1 MSSYVTSYLTVVSA
15 FGRHCG
21 HTTQLKQLVLISL
34 CKFFVCCFCFPPL
47 FTLGL
52 YTYSIKVA
60 SEKNDAWSVFHSLRC
75 IIVASLVNYVLA
87 TSLETQK
94 ANASNASMLCQQ
106 NVKTMYFKT
115 LNPSLFNLR
124 LCFDVRF
131 FSVAI
136 CKCCKFSTSL
146 LGSRTWEFWIVLKNQ
161 IQGVCWKTINN
172 LTLRVYL
179 FLRQFF

>member
-1 MSSYVTSYLTVVSA
+1 MLWSLSSE
-15 FGRHCG
+15 GRRG
-21 HTTQLKQLVLISL
+21 IRIS
-34 CKFFVCCFCFPPL
+34 
-47 FTLGL
+47 
-52 YTYSIKVA
+52 SIKVA
-60 SEKNDAWSVFHSLRC
+60 SEKNDAWSMFHSPRST
-75 IIVASLVNYVLA
+75 IVASLINYVPA
-87 TSLETQK
+87 KSLETQK
-94 ANASNASMLCQQ
+94 ANASAANASMLCQQ

-161 IQGVCWKTINN
+161 IQGVCWTTINN

>member
-1 MSSYVTSYLTVVSA
+1 MFVVFAFPLSS
-15 FGRHCG
+15 R
-21 HTTQLKQLVLISL
+21 LV
-34 CKFFVCCFCFPPL
+34 
-47 FTLGL
+47 
-52 YTYSIKVA
+52 YTPISIKVA

-75 IIVASLVNYVLA
+75 IIVASLVNYVPA

-94 ANASNASMLCQQ
+94 ANASNASMLWQQ

-146 LGSRTWEFWIVLKNQ
+146 LGSRTWEFWIALKNQ
-161 IQGVCWKTINN
+161 IQDVCWTTINN

>member
-1 MSSYVTSYLTVVSA
+1 MRS
-15 FGRHCG
+15 
-21 HTTQLKQLVLISL
+21 
-34 CKFFVCCFCFPPL
+34 L
-47 FTLGL
+47 FTFLLTGIPGKPFRASP
-52 YTYSIKVA
+52 YTPISINVA

-75 IIVASLVNYVLA
+75 IIVASLVNYVPA

-131 FSVAI
+131 FSVAL

-161 IQGVCWKTINN
+161 IQGVCWTTINN

-179 FLRQFF
+179 FLRQFFKNWIKKRIALICFIGVNNQHSGQCKNTT